1 MVPVHAENTR
11 VLRDYALPTVGNA
24 SAIRRPT
31 IAANNFEI
39 KPAIIQMVQNNQ
51 FGGSPNDDVNAHIDN
66 FLEIC
71 DTFKHN
77 GVTDDAIRLRLFPFS
92 LRDKAKS

>member
-1 MVPVHAENTR
+1 MAEEPNNAQNMVPVHAENTR
-11 VLRDYALPTVGNA
+11 ALLDYALPTVGNA
-24 SAIRRPT
+24 STIRRPT

-39 KPAIIQMVQNNQ
+39 KSAIIQMVQNNQ
-51 FGGSPNDDVNAHIDN
+51 FGGSPNDDVNAHIDS

-77 GVTDDAIRLRLFPFS
+77 GVTDDAIRL
-92 LRDKAKS
+92 